1 MIYKKITLIL
11 VGLMCLTLAGCL
23 SFGSLNHKQVKML
36 KQQGFVLTEE
46 GWSLGLPER
55 LLFEFDQAEISNKNK
70 IELNT
75 LAKQLKNYKLNKLR
89 IIGHTDS
96 IGNPKYNL
104 ALSEKR
110 AQSVA
115 DVFIENAFS
124 PQNLQVVGRGSS
136 QPINNENNE
145 AGRAEN
151 RRVTI
156 IIAP

>member
-136 QPINNENNE
+136 QPINNESNE

>member
-75 LAKQLKNYKLNKLR
+75 LATQLKNYKLNKLR